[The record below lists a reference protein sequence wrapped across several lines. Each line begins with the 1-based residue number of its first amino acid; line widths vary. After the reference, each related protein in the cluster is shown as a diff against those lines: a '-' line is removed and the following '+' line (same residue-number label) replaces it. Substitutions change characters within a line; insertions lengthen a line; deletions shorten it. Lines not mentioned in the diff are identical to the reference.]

1 MKHTRIVILGAGH
14 VGSHC
19 AAALITRGLCSEIV
33 FIDIDETKAKSQ
45 SLDLADSAVFFPYQV
60 VVRTGDFTDCKDADI
75 LVVCVG
81 TPPAFERSRME
92 YLVETI
98 EMVKAITKP
107 IKESGFSGILINIS
121 NPADVITQYLQAEI
135 GFPVKRVISTSTM
148 LDSARLKRV
157 LSQRTGIEP
166 RLIRAYSLGEHGA
179 SQVIAWSNV
188 TLSGNSLLQ
197 LRKEQPETY
206 GRLDLEEIS
215 ERTIRAGYDVI
226 EGKGST
232 EFGIGAALSELVKA
246 ILYDEQKI
254 LPISVMLQGQY
265 GQKDVYA
272 SVPTVVGANGVEK
285 IIEIPLTENE
295 IKQFAESCMAIRK
308 NYEIAKAF

>member
-1 MKHTRIVILGAGH
+1 MKHTKIVILGAGH

-19 AAALITRGLCSEIV
+19 ASALISRSLCSELVLIE
-33 FIDIDETKAKSQ
+33 IDKTKARSQ
-45 SLDLADSAVFFPYQV
+45 TLDLADSAVFFPHHT
-60 VVRTGDFTDCKDADI
+60 VVRTGDYSDCKDADI
-75 LVVCVG
+75 LVICVG

-107 IKESGFSGILINIS
+107 ISESGFSGILINIS
-121 NPADVITQYLQAEI
+121 NPADVITQYLQAET
-135 GFPVKRVISTSTM
+135 GLPEKRVFSTSTM
-148 LDSARLKRV
+148 LDSARLKRI
-157 LSQRTGIEP
+157 LSQKTGIEP
-166 RLIRAYSLGEHGA
+166 RLIRAYTLGEHGA
-179 SQVIAWSNV
+179 SQVIVWSNV
-188 TLSGNSLLQ
+188 TFSGTSFLQ
-197 LRKEQPETY
+197 LREEQPEKF
-206 GRLDLEEIS
+206 GILDLEEIS

-254 LPISVMLQGQY
+254 LPISVLLQGQY
-265 GQKDVYA
+265 GQKNVYA
-272 SVPTVVGANGVEK
+272 SVPAIVGANGVEK

-295 IKQFAESCMAIRK
+295 RELFNNSCLAIRK
-308 NYEIAKAF
+308 NYEIAKTF